1 MNAERL
7 LEQYEKI
14 ADAPN
19 AIDRLRVLILDLA
32 VRGKLVPQ
40 VPAEEPAKELLARAK
55 NAKQTIRNARG
66 IGRNEEPELSKSA
79 GEVTSPTH
87 WAWAHLSDFA
97 LVLGGKRLPSGAAFS
112 QTPTEHI
119 YIRITDMKN
128 GTIIEEGIKFIS
140 SEVQRQI
147 SKYTIDQDDI
157 YVTIAGTIG
166 EVGRVPFRFHG
177 HNLTENAAKIV
188 FREIDRDFLMLTLQS
203 DDVQNQF
210 ADKTNRVAQP
220 KLALKRI
227 LGARVPVPPLSEQ
240 HRIVAK
246 VDELMALCDQLE
258 AARAAREATR
268 DRLAAASLARLNTP
282 DAETFADDAHFALDA
297 LPALTARPDQIKQL
311 RQTILNLAVRGKLVP
326 QDPKDEPAEELLKRI
341 AEERD
346 ELVKSKVIRR
356 DGLLDPVLATE
367 HPFAIPATWS
377 WARIGDVVHF
387 TQYGT
392 SQKSH
397 PSEKGVPVLTMGNV
411 QDGRVVWS
419 NEKRI
424 PEDSS
429 DLPDLYLRKY
439 DLLYN
444 RTNSAELVGKTGIY
458 IGEDRKRTFASYLIR
473 LRPSLRWSAP
483 HFINLAM
490 NTSVFRETQIV
501 PLIKKQTGQ
510 ANVNGSALKNMLVP
524 LPPLAEQHRII
535 AKVDELTSLCD
546 RLETSLT
553 TADDTRREL
562 LDALLA
568 EALAPVNAEHLQE
581 AAE

>member
-1 MNAERL
+1 MNAESL
-7 LEQYEKI
+7 LEHYEKM
-14 ADAPN
+14 ADAPD
-19 AIDRLRVLILDLA
+19 AIARLRRFILDLA
-32 VRGKLVPQ
+32 IRGKLVPQ
-40 VPAEEPAKELLARAK
+40 DPNDEPASELMKQIDREKARFAAEGK
-55 NAKQTIRNARG
+55 IRSANPIETADAPAFQWHVPGSWAAVRVSNVLLSSFYGPRFGADEYTADGIPTIRTTDMTADGRIVLLDPPRVAVPKDRLNDFRCRDG
-66 IGRNEEPELSKSA
+66 DLLVTRTGSIGTMALFTGEILAIPSA
-79 GEVTSPTH
+79 YLIRLRFSQNVSPKYIH
-87 WAWAHLSDFA
+87 
-97 LVLGGKRLPSGAAFS
+97 LVLRSPSGQNS
-112 QTPTEHI
+112 LGL
-119 YIRITDMKN
+119 
-128 GTIIEEGIKFIS
+128 GTTK
-140 SEVQRQI
+140 
-147 SKYTIDQDDI
+147 
-157 YVTIAGTIG
+157 
-166 EVGRVPFRFHG
+166 
-177 HNLTENAAKIV
+177 
-188 FREIDRDFLMLTLQS
+188 
-203 DDVQNQF
+203 
-210 ADKTNRVAQP
+210 VAQP
-220 KLALKRI
+220 NINAKAIATIPFTL
-227 LGARVPVPPLSEQ
+227 PPLPEQ

-258 AARAAREATR
+258 TARTTREATR

-282 DAETFADDAHFALDA
+282 DPETFADDAHFAFDA

-568 EALAPVNAEHLQE
+568 KALAPVNAEHLQA

>member
-1 MNAERL
+1 MNAESL
-7 LEQYEKI
+7 LVHYEKI
-14 ADAPN
+14 ADAPD
-19 AIDRLRVLILDLA
+19 AIARLRRFILDLA

-40 VPAEEPAKELLARAK
+40 DTNDEPASELQSRLNAVYISEAPEKGGRGRRSAIAAGLIEKPLFDLPPNWVWTPMGGLGETNIGLTYSPADLTQDGYPVLRSNNVQDGKIDLSALVRVRSRPKSTVMVQVGDMLICARNGSRALVGK
-55 NAKQTIRNARG
+55 AALL
-66 IGRNEEPELSKSA
+66 EELPEPMAFGAFMAIFRSPINGYLHLFVS
-79 GEVTSPTH
+79 SPTFRQ
-87 WAWAHLSDFA
+87 AIDEVNTNTINQLTQGNLKST
-97 LVLGGKRLPSGAAFS
+97 LVSL
-112 QTPTEHI
+112 
-119 YIRITDMKN
+119 
-128 GTIIEEGIKFIS
+128 
-140 SEVQRQI
+140 
-147 SKYTIDQDDI
+147 
-157 YVTIAGTIG
+157 
-166 EVGRVPFRFHG
+166 
-177 HNLTENAAKIV
+177 
-188 FREIDRDFLMLTLQS
+188 
-203 DDVQNQF
+203 
-210 ADKTNRVAQP
+210 
-220 KLALKRI
+220 
-227 LGARVPVPPLSEQ
+227 PPLAEQ

-282 DAETFADDAHFALDA
+282 DVETFADDAHFALDA

-568 EALAPVNAEHLQE
+568 KALAPVNAEHLQA